1 MKYGKEPL
9 SKNYRTITELQNEA
23 GNLAMVKVGAMFINS
38 IVITDD
44 SDELEKGQEF
54 SYFSFGS
61 TVVLL
66 FEKGSFELEGNIS
79 IPADVRVGETIG
91 FMRAV

>member
-1 MKYGKEPL
+1 
-9 SKNYRTITELQNEA
+9 
-23 GNLAMVKVGAMFINS
+23 
-38 IVITDD
+38 
-44 SDELEKGQEF
+44 LEKGQEF

-91 FMRAV
+91 FMRAI

>member
-9 SKNYRTITELQNEA
+9 AKNYRTITELKNEA
-23 GNLAMVKVGAMFINS
+23 GSLAMVKVGAMFINS
-38 IVITDD
+38 IVITDE

-66 FEKGSFELEGNIS
+66 LKKAVLNLK
-79 IPADVRVGETIG
+79 ET
-91 FMRAV
+91 